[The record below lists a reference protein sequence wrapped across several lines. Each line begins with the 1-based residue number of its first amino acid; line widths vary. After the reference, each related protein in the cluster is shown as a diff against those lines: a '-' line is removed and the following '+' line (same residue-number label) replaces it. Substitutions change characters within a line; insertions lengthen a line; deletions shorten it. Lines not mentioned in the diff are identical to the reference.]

1 MGNSRRGKKR
11 MRRDSFKTVRKST
24 KQAARRGLK
33 YSSVKNVSGRRKI
46 QDESRKRFPL
56 LSLPPELRRKIYN
69 YVLSWDYLLI
79 SRPGSRNASALLRV
93 NRQIYSE
100 SVELF
105 YHENA
110 FTIDIGGANS
120 VASSLIRNFKLMR
133 QCYVIIQTSE
143 LDEQSL
149 PLLDSFTKD
158 LHGEN
163 ELQCL
168 LIDIRT
174 CVNNN
179 YQPGID
185 YQVQGQA
192 QAREV
197 LQLWETVRQIHL
209 VQIIVDLRPAW
220 GSSIQSSIQQT
231 ERLMMSSDGNIVA
244 GNGWN
249 CMTDPQLSIDLAGP
263 ELEQAKK
270 LGNWQYLQNDLCAL
284 FGLRYCTCDLFL

>member
-1 MGNSRRGKKR
+1 M
-11 MRRDSFKTVRKST
+11 
-24 KQAARRGLK
+24 
-33 YSSVKNVSGRRKI
+33 
-46 QDESRKRFPL
+46 
-56 LSLPPELRRKIYN
+56 
-69 YVLSWDYLLI
+69 
-79 SRPGSRNASALLRV
+79 LRV